1 MSASVEELR
10 QEALVGPRIWAKKC
24 HWRFGKSSNDFWI
37 AKDAIFQRCKAK
49 LLGMVYVLWKQSG
62 CAASATLVFFANG
75 LSLAQCVKPFALF
88 SLAGVGCLDEISY
101 KIYSK
106 SAGAARQLRA

>member
-24 HWRFGKSSNDFWI
+24 HWRFGKSANDFWI

-62 CAASATLVFFANG
+62 CAASATLVFFCQRAFSRTMCKTIRFIFSGWGG
-75 LSLAQCVKPFALF
+75 LF
-88 SLAGVGCLDEISY
+88 G
-101 KIYSK
+101 
-106 SAGAARQLRA
+106 